1 MPPCLCGLCLSLAS
15 ASQWPQ
21 PLWPHLFCVLCLCGI
36 TFSLASLCGLNLSV
50 VFASLW
56 SQPLSVAASAS
67 LCGPSLSSAS
77 ASLRE
82 MAGLCLNSSP
92 WPLPRGASPRGAQGA
107 WPEAGHPAVLCNCVR
122 PRPHTWSRVWLLSLP
137 LICVVC
143 LQRSDILLR
152 LGGWFP
158 RSRPAGEGQRT
169 PPCPLCDAL
178 HIFSP
183 LIPLQRRP
191 ETCQPR

>member
-1 MPPCLCGLCLSLAS
+1 MGWLWLGKAAEMPPCLCGLCLSLAS

-21 PLWPHLFCVLCLCGI
+21 PLWPHLFCFLCL
-36 TFSLASLCGLNLSV
+36 SVSSASVASP
-50 VFASLW
+50 SLW
-56 SQPLSVAASAS
+56 PQP
-67 LCGPSLSSAS
+67 LSSAS

-92 WPLPRGASPRGAQGA
+92 WPLPRGACPRGAQGA